1 MINDME
7 SIKKWFCV
15 AVCAAVFGSASA
27 QDTGENKKVTLFEGA
42 TIDEIAVSGDFDVV
56 IRQGTPGGV
65 VLEIPEGIPVNTVYD
80 PLYGDFKWMM
90 QARSWKKELS
100 DTVQCSFVDG
110 VLRINNLRLKIS
122 SLAGGGINASWVSGP
137 KGKAVITVGDMRK
150 LQASSKGSLRFAGKM
165 QTTETELQVESMK
178 GLDLTA
184 EKRVLINT
192 IGTGT
197 ISGKISGTPQV
208 VVKANTAAQID
219 LTVDSVD
226 YLELNSYVDG
236 TVIRVGGTVDSLA
249 TRVYQGK
256 VDMVDLKA
264 NAIIGLRKD
273 KDAKNESVQIMGGKY
288 ILERQGNTITLRGE

>member
-1 MINDME
+1 MK

-15 AVCAAVFGSASA
+15 AVCAATFGGVAA
-27 QDTGENKKVTLFEGA
+27 QDTGEYKKVTLFEGE
-42 TIDEIAVSGDFDVV
+42 TIHAIELSGDFDVV
-56 IRQGTPGGV
+56 IRQGTPNGV
-65 VLEIPEGIPVNTVYD
+65 VLEVLESIPVNTVYD

-90 QARSWKKELS
+90 QARDWNKELR
-100 DTVQCSFVDG
+100 DTVQCSLTQG
-110 VLRINNLRLKIS
+110 MLRINNLRLKIS
-122 SLAGGGINASWVSGP
+122 SQAGGGINATWVSGP
-137 KGKAVITVGDMRK
+137 KGKAVITVCDLRSV
-150 LQASSKGSLRFAGKM
+150 LASSKGSLRFDGKM
-165 QTTETELQVESMK
+165 QTTETELQVESME

-184 EKRVLINT
+184 EKRVQIST

-208 VVKANTAAQID
+208 VVKANTSVQID
-219 LTVDSVD
+219 LAVDSVG

-288 ILERQGNTITLRGE
+288 ILERRGNTITLKGLE

>member
-1 MINDME
+1 MK

-15 AVCAAVFGSASA
+15 SVCATVFVGAAA
-27 QDTGENKKVTLFEGA
+27 QDTGEYKKVTLFEGE
-42 TIDEIAVSGDFDVV
+42 TIHAIELSGDFDVV
-56 IRQGTPGGV
+56 IRQGTPNGV
-65 VLEIPEGIPVNTVYD
+65 VLEVLESIPVNTVYD

-90 QARSWKKELS
+90 QARSWHKELS
-100 DTVQCSFVDG
+100 DTVQCSLTQG
-110 VLRINNLRLKIS
+110 MLRINNLRLKIS
-122 SLAGGGINASWVSGP
+122 SRAAGRINTSWVSGP
-137 KGKAVITVGDMRK
+137 KARAVITVGDLRK
-150 LQASSKGSLRFAGKM
+150 LQASSKGSLRFDGKM
-165 QTTETELQVESMK
+165 QTTETELQVESME

-192 IGTGT
+192 IETGT

-208 VVKANTAAQID
+208 VVKANTSVQID
-219 LTVDSVD
+219 LAVDSVG

-288 ILERQGNTITLRGE
+288 ILERRGNTITLKGLE